1 LRARTRSAH
10 DEDVSWERFEIDP
23 RARVLEA
30 VIEIDAR
37 LAEIRE
43 DVGAISQIA
52 GLAMLEELKRREAER
67 RASGAANS

>member
-43 DVGAISQIA
+43 DVGAIRR
-52 GLAMLEELKRREAER
+52 LLEEDDGEEEEAD
-67 RASGAANS
+67 G